1 MKTGFSE
8 FFNHAFKAVLNGNRT
23 YTLWMFGLIVV
34 SMFGLNAFSR
44 QICLPCRYGCCC
56 CHDGYPRLYFQG

>member
-1 MKTGFSE
+1 MKTGFSG
-8 FFNHAFKAVLNGNRT
+8 FFNHAFKSVLSGNRT

-44 QICLPCRYGCCC
+44 QIAHG
-56 CHDGYPRLYFQG
+56 LYTTGMGDEVSWGL